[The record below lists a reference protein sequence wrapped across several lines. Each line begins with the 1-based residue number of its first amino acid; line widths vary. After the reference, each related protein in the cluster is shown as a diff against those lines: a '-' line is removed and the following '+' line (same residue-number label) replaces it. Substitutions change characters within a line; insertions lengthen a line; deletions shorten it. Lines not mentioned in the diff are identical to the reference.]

1 MKHVISPDSL
11 ANLAISTKLPLG
23 GIAPLRWGVRPG
35 GSTFARFS
43 DQNYFPV
50 QGLNRHRYP
59 RSSPLPGVCAE
70 PFRPPRPRRGAS
82 SFQAPGS
89 AKLGPESVQSHVSV
103 AEELVPPSQ
112 LPAAAELG
120 TASASSSCHHFQD
133 ELSFHHVI
141 ELKIPG
147 DPVSESRK
155 NCGDNDQ

>member
-1 MKHVISPDSL
+1 M
-11 ANLAISTKLPLG
+11 
-23 GIAPLRWGVRPG
+23 
-35 GSTFARFS
+35 
-43 DQNYFPV
+43 
-50 QGLNRHRYP
+50 
-59 RSSPLPGVCAE
+59 
-70 PFRPPRPRRGAS
+70 
-82 SFQAPGS
+82 
-89 AKLGPESVQSHVSV
+89 LGPGSVQSHVSV

-155 NCGDNDQ
+155 TAATTISDWMFCGKKEQSHYADEFIWTTADRRKMKAVTDVKQAISKT